1 MHSTVRHLPAV
12 GYDFFKGPIGD
23 DGVELPMTSFNKY
36 INGTDPTTAEETY
49 NYMKGVDPDGGV
61 ADHTDPITGQ
71 VKAFMVDGDP
81 VTGTGWLDE
90 NPADRRFMLTAGP
103 FTFAPGDT
111 QEVVGAIII
120 GQGQDRLTSIT
131 AARFN
136 DTFAQSAFD
145 ANFALPSPPP
155 APKVSVGV
163 TGDHGGN
170 GRSSVDLGQ

>member
-1 MHSTVRHLPAV
+1 
-12 GYDFFKGPIGD
+12 
-23 DGVELPMTSFNKY
+23 
-36 INGTDPTTAEETY
+36 
-49 NYMKGVDPDGGV
+49 
-61 ADHTDPITGQ
+61 
-71 VKAFMVDGDP
+71 
-81 VTGTGWLDE
+81 
-90 NPADRRFMLTAGP
+90 MLTAGP

-163 TGDHGGN
+163 TGDHMGN
-170 GRSSVDLGQ
+170 GKVQLTWGNDSEVQSGDYGFEGYNVYQGESIAGPVEASCDL